1 MSIEERLN
9 NLEKGYKQLCQS
21 HDRNKHAH
29 LLTANSMHH
38 VNKNFKEIRD
48 LIKDQQQVNLS
59 IVQKLQELEDRK

>member
-1 MSIEERLN
+1 MNIEERLC

-48 LIKDQQQVNLS
+48 LIKEQQKINLGILS
-59 IVQKLQELEDRK
+59 KLQDLEDKK